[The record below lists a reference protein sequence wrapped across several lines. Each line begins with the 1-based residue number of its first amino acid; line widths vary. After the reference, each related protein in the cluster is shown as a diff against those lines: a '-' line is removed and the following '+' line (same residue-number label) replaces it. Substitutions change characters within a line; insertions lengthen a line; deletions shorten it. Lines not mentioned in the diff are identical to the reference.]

1 MKKIILAVSAVL
13 CIGWGISAKADF
25 YAGAGLGMSFNNG
38 SIDDVRGFKDS
49 YKDTPAYALYGG
61 YELPLPLLDVRGEVE
76 YLRLKPKAKYGK
88 SRTMDAAIARAIAV
102 VPFVPLVDP
111 YVGLGLGYARYDHAN
126 VALQEVTAGVEY
138 ELPLMP
144 VTVGAEYR
152 YLKTNEK
159 AGKWYSESK
168 FHTNIL
174 MLKAKYLF

>member
-1 MKKIILAVSAVL
+1 MKKSIWAVSAAILV
-13 CIGWGISAKADF
+13 GMAATVKADF
-25 YAGAGLGMSFNNG
+25 YAGAGFGMSFNNG
-38 SIDDVRGFKDS
+38 SIDEARGFRDS

-61 YELPLPLLDVRGEVE
+61 YELPLPLLDIRGEVE
-76 YLRLKPKAKYGK
+76 YLRIKPKAKHGN
-88 SRTMDAAIARAIAV
+88 SRTMDAAMARAVAV

-126 VALQEVTAGVEY
+126 IALQEMTAGVEY
-138 ELPLMP
+138 ELPVAP
-144 VTVGAEYR
+144 ITIGAEYR
-152 YLKTNEK
+152 YLKSNEK